1 MANGV
6 QLKATVTPE
15 SAGTAAAITP
25 AEFLQ
30 RLTELARTR
39 RVQEAAAFFDNH
51 SADVRERLSRSQ
63 RYAVEEVMEYVD
75 TVVDLQDTRGG
86 SEE

>member
-6 QLKATVTPE
+6 QLKATIGPDST
-15 SAGTAAAITP
+15 STAAAISP

-30 RLTELARTR
+30 RLTELARAR
-39 RVQEAAAFFDNH
+39 RVHEAAAFFDDH

-75 TVVDLQDTRGG
+75 TVVDLQDARGG
-86 SEE
+86 SKG